1 MSFEYTPP
9 RALLA
14 DRKIL
19 ITGAGDGIGR
29 ALALGCAAHGATTLL
44 LGRTTSKLEAVYDE
58 IVDAGLP
65 EPGILPVDLAQL
77 DGDRV
82 NALIEAIDGNYG
94 ALHGLVHNAALLG
107 DRVPL
112 AHYDSD
118 TWHRLMQV
126 NVNAVFLLTRALLAA
141 LDQAGDASIIFTSS
155 GVGRTPRAYWG
166 AYAVSKYAL
175 EGMATLLADELENTS
190 GTRSNVVNPGATRT
204 SMRAK
209 AYPNEDP
216 MTLPAPDAVV
226 PLYLYLLGRDSLGT
240 HGQRFDA

>member
-126 NVNAVFLLTRALLAA
+126 NVNAVFLLTRGLLPA